1 MNIVSFKDL
10 SDSFKKALEALL
22 SGIFSL
28 LKPYDAVMMEILNS
42 NMYFRI
48 KAKIQRSLQKIL
60 FHPLKAKNFG
70 YF

>member
-1 MNIVSFKDL
+1 MNIISFEDL
-10 SDSFKKALEALL
+10 TGSFKKALEALL
-22 SGIFSL
+22 WRIVSL
-28 LKPYDAVMMEILNS
+28 LKLYDAVMMEIISL

-60 FHPLKAKNFG
+60 FRTPKTKNFG

>member
-1 MNIVSFKDL
+1 
-10 SDSFKKALEALL
+10 
-22 SGIFSL
+22 
-28 LKPYDAVMMEILNS
+28 MMEIISL

-60 FHPLKAKNFG
+60 FRTPKTKNFG